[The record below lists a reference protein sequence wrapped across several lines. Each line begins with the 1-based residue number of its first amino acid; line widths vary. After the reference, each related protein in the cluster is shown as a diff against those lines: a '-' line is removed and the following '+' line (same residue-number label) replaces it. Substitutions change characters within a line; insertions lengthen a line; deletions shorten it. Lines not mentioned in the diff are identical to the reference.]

1 MSKIGIIISREYK
14 ERVRKKSFII
24 TTLLMPLFM
33 LALYLAP
40 TLIMSKGSIDL
51 QQVIV
56 VDDSPNKIVSSQ
68 LESNDIIEFTIL
80 EDITKQEAS
89 AQYADK
95 SSAYGVLYLGS
106 NILEDSNDLQFFVNE
121 SASMLIEENIMG
133 QLERIISGE
142 KMRSYNIDGIEEI
155 IASTDVSINNL
166 NTVKNDGSGDEDQMK
181 STSSIFSYL
190 LALFLGL
197 ILYMIII
204 LYGQMVMTTVIEEKS
219 SRVLDVIVTTCKP
232 FDIMMGKILG
242 IAAVA
247 ATQIAIWGVLII
259 AGSQFLIPAIAS
271 IDPSSEAGSAINS
284 LLAQITDFGFIIKL
298 MVAMLVYVIGGFLL
312 YASLFAAAGSA
323 VDNAQD
329 GQQFSTIIL
338 LPIMFSLIIMMQVFN
353 NPNAEILKWC
363 SMIPFTSPIV
373 MMARI
378 PYGVE
383 NWELLLS
390 FAILIV
396 SFIATT
402 WIAARIYRIGILT
415 HGKKPSWKDLGQ
427 WIRG

>member
-1 MSKIGIIISREYK
+1 MPI
-14 ERVRKKSFII
+14 
-24 TTLLMPLFM
+24 LMLG
-33 LALYLAP
+33 LYLAP
-40 TLIMSKGSIDL
+40 TLIMTKGGID
-51 QQVIV
+51 QQQIIVI
-56 VDDSPNKIVSSQ
+56 DDSPNKIVSSQ
-68 LESNDIIEFTIL
+68 LENNDIVVFNIL
-80 EDITKQEAS
+80 ENITKQEAS
-89 AQYADK
+89 SQYADK
-95 SSAYGVLYLGS
+95 DSAYGILYLGS
-106 NILEDSNDLQFFVNE
+106 NILDNPNDLQFYINE
-121 SASMLIEENIMG
+121 SASMLVEENIMG

-142 KMRSYNIDGIEEI
+142 RMRSYNIEGIEEI

-166 NTVKNDGSGDEDQMK
+166 NTIKNDGSGDEDNMK

-219 SRVLDVIVTTCKP
+219 SRILDVIVTTCKP

-247 ATQIAIWGVLII
+247 ATQIAIWGLLII

-271 IDPSSEAGSAINS
+271 IDPSSDAGSAINS
-284 LLAQITDFGFIIKL
+284 LLSQITDFGFIIKL
-298 MVAMLVYVIGGFLL
+298 VVAMIVYVIGGFLL

-338 LPIMFSLIIMMQVFN
+338 LPIIFALIIMMQVFN
-353 NPNAEILKWC
+353 NPNAEVLKWC

-383 NWELLLS
+383 TWE
-390 FAILIV
+390 LIV
-396 SFIATT
+396 SFIILIATFIATT

>member
-1 MSKIGIIISREYK
+1 MPI
-14 ERVRKKSFII
+14 
-24 TTLLMPLFM
+24 LMLG
-33 LALYLAP
+33 LYLAP
-40 TLIMSKGSIDL
+40 TLIMTKGGID
-51 QQVIV
+51 QQQIIVI
-56 VDDSPNKIVSSQ
+56 DDSPNKIVSSQ
-68 LESNDIIEFTIL
+68 LENNDIVVFNIL
-80 EDITKQEAS
+80 ENITKQEAS
-89 AQYADK
+89 SQYADK
-95 SSAYGVLYLGS
+95 DSAYGILYLGS
-106 NILEDSNDLQFFVNE
+106 NILDNPNDLQFYINE
-121 SASMLIEENIMG
+121 SASMLVEENIMG

-142 KMRSYNIDGIEEI
+142 RMRSYNIEGIEEI

-166 NTVKNDGSGDEDQMK
+166 NTIKNDGSGDEDNMK

-247 ATQIAIWGVLII
+247 ATQIAIWGLLII

-284 LLAQITDFGFIIKL
+284 LLSQITDFGFIIKL
-298 MVAMLVYVIGGFLL
+298 VVAMIVYVIGGFLL

-338 LPIMFSLIIMMQVFN
+338 LPIIFALIIMMQVFN
-353 NPNAEILKWC
+353 NPNAEVLKWC

-383 NWELLLS
+383 TWE
-390 FAILIV
+390 LIV
-396 SFIATT
+396 SFIILIATFIATT

>member
-1 MSKIGIIISREYK
+1 MPI
-14 ERVRKKSFII
+14 
-24 TTLLMPLFM
+24 LMLG
-33 LALYLAP
+33 LYLAP
-40 TLIMSKGSIDL
+40 TLIMTKGGID
-51 QQVIV
+51 QQQIIVI
-56 VDDSPNKIVSSQ
+56 DDSPNKIISSQ
-68 LESNDIIEFTIL
+68 LENNDIVVFNIL
-80 EDITKQEAS
+80 ENITKQEAS
-89 AQYADK
+89 SQYADK
-95 SSAYGVLYLGS
+95 DSAYGILYLGS
-106 NILEDSNDLQFFVNE
+106 NILDNPNDLQFYINE
-121 SASMLIEENIMG
+121 SASMLVEENIMG

-142 KMRSYNIDGIEEI
+142 RMRSYNIEGIEEI

-166 NTVKNDGSGDEDQMK
+166 NTIKNDGSGDEDNMK

-247 ATQIAIWGVLII
+247 ATQIAIWGLLII

-284 LLAQITDFGFIIKL
+284 LLSQITDFGFIIKL
-298 MVAMLVYVIGGFLL
+298 VVAMIVYVIGGFLL

-338 LPIMFSLIIMMQVFN
+338 LPIIFALIIMMQVFN
-353 NPNAEILKWC
+353 NPNAEVLKWC

-383 NWELLLS
+383 NWELIVS
-390 FAILIV
+390 FIILIAT
-396 SFIATT
+396 FIATT

>member
-1 MSKIGIIISREYK
+1 MPI
-14 ERVRKKSFII
+14 
-24 TTLLMPLFM
+24 LMLG
-33 LALYLAP
+33 LYLAP
-40 TLIMSKGSIDL
+40 TLIMTKGGID
-51 QQVIV
+51 QQQIIVI
-56 VDDSPNKIVSSQ
+56 DDSPNKIVSSQ
-68 LESNDIIEFTIL
+68 LENNDIVVFNIL
-80 EDITKQEAS
+80 ENITKQEAS
-89 AQYADK
+89 SQYADK
-95 SSAYGVLYLGS
+95 DSAYGILYLGS
-106 NILEDSNDLQFFVNE
+106 NILDNPNDLQFYINE
-121 SASMLIEENIMG
+121 SASMLVEENIMG

-142 KMRSYNIDGIEEI
+142 RMRSYNIEGIEEI

-166 NTVKNDGSGDEDQMK
+166 NTIKNDGSGDEDNMK

-247 ATQIAIWGVLII
+247 ATQIAIWGLLII

-284 LLAQITDFGFIIKL
+284 LLSQITDFGFIIKL
-298 MVAMLVYVIGGFLL
+298 VVAMIVYVIGGFLL

-338 LPIMFSLIIMMQVFN
+338 LPIIFALIIMMQVFN
-353 NPNAEILKWC
+353 NPNAEVLKWC

-383 NWELLLS
+383 NWELIVS
-390 FAILIV
+390 FIILIAT
-396 SFIATT
+396 FIATT

>member
-1 MSKIGIIISREYK
+1 MPI
-14 ERVRKKSFII
+14 
-24 TTLLMPLFM
+24 LMLG
-33 LALYLAP
+33 LYLAP
-40 TLIMSKGSIDL
+40 TLIMTKGGID
-51 QQVIV
+51 QQQIIVI
-56 VDDSPNKIVSSQ
+56 DDSPNKIISSQ
-68 LESNDIIEFTIL
+68 LENNDIVVFNIL
-80 EDITKQEAS
+80 ENITKQEAS
-89 AQYADK
+89 SQYADK
-95 SSAYGVLYLGS
+95 DSAYGILYLGS
-106 NILEDSNDLQFFVNE
+106 NILDNPNDLQFYINE
-121 SASMLIEENIMG
+121 SASMLVEENIMG

-142 KMRSYNIDGIEEI
+142 RMRSYNIEGIEEI

-166 NTVKNDGSGDEDQMK
+166 NTIKNDGSGDEDNMK

-247 ATQIAIWGVLII
+247 ATQIAIWGLLII

-271 IDPSSEAGSAINS
+271 IDPSSDAGSAINS
-284 LLAQITDFGFIIKL
+284 LLSQITDFGFIIKL
-298 MVAMLVYVIGGFLL
+298 VVAMIVYVIGGFLL

-338 LPIMFSLIIMMQVFN
+338 LPIIFALIIMMQVFN
-353 NPNAEILKWC
+353 NPNAEVLKWC

-383 NWELLLS
+383 NWELIVS
-390 FAILIV
+390 FIILIAT
-396 SFIATT
+396 FIATT

>member
-1 MSKIGIIISREYK
+1 MPI
-14 ERVRKKSFII
+14 
-24 TTLLMPLFM
+24 LMLG
-33 LALYLAP
+33 LYLAP
-40 TLIMSKGSIDL
+40 TLIMTKGGID
-51 QQVIV
+51 QQQIIVI
-56 VDDSPNKIVSSQ
+56 DDSPNKIVSSQ
-68 LESNDIIEFTIL
+68 LENNDIVVFNIL
-80 EDITKQEAS
+80 ENITKQEAS
-89 AQYADK
+89 SQYADK
-95 SSAYGVLYLGS
+95 DSAYGILYLGS
-106 NILEDSNDLQFFVNE
+106 NILDNPNDLQFYINE
-121 SASMLIEENIMG
+121 SASMLVEENIMG

-142 KMRSYNIDGIEEI
+142 RMRSYNIEGIEEI

-166 NTVKNDGSGDEDQMK
+166 NTIKNDGSGDEDNMK

-247 ATQIAIWGVLII
+247 ATQIAIWGLLII

-271 IDPSSEAGSAINS
+271 IDPSSDAGSAINS
-284 LLAQITDFGFIIKL
+284 LLSQITDFGFIIKL
-298 MVAMLVYVIGGFLL
+298 VVAMIVYVIGGFLL

-338 LPIMFSLIIMMQVFN
+338 LPIIFALIIMMQVFN
-353 NPNAEILKWC
+353 NPNAEVLKWC

-383 NWELLLS
+383 TWE
-390 FAILIV
+390 LIV
-396 SFIATT
+396 SFIILIATFIATT

>member
-1 MSKIGIIISREYK
+1 MPI
-14 ERVRKKSFII
+14 
-24 TTLLMPLFM
+24 LMLG
-33 LALYLAP
+33 LYLAP
-40 TLIMSKGSIDL
+40 TLIMTKGGID
-51 QQVIV
+51 QQQIIVI
-56 VDDSPNKIVSSQ
+56 DDSPNKIVSSQ
-68 LESNDIIEFTIL
+68 LENNDIVVFNIL
-80 EDITKQEAS
+80 ENITKQEAS
-89 AQYADK
+89 SQYADK
-95 SSAYGVLYLGS
+95 DSAYGILYLGS
-106 NILEDSNDLQFFVNE
+106 NILDNPNDLQFYINE
-121 SASMLIEENIMG
+121 SASMLVEENIMG

-142 KMRSYNIDGIEEI
+142 RMRSYNIEGIEEI

-166 NTVKNDGSGDEDQMK
+166 NTIKNDGSGDEDNMK

-247 ATQIAIWGVLII
+247 ATQIAIWGLLII

-284 LLAQITDFGFIIKL
+284 LLSQITDFGFIIKL
-298 MVAMLVYVIGGFLL
+298 VVAMIVYVIGGFLL

-338 LPIMFSLIIMMQVFN
+338 LPIIFALIIMMQVFN
-353 NPNAEILKWC
+353 NPNAEVLKWC

-383 NWELLLS
+383 NWEL
-390 FAILIV
+390 IV
-396 SFIATT
+396 SFIILIATFMATT
-402 WIAARIYRIGILT
+402 WIAARIYRIDILT

>member
-1 MSKIGIIISREYK
+1 MPI
-14 ERVRKKSFII
+14 
-24 TTLLMPLFM
+24 LMLG
-33 LALYLAP
+33 LYLAP
-40 TLIMSKGSIDL
+40 TLIMTKGGID
-51 QQVIV
+51 QQQIIVI
-56 VDDSPNKIVSSQ
+56 DDSPNKIVSSQ
-68 LESNDIIEFTIL
+68 LENNDIVVFNIL
-80 EDITKQEAS
+80 ENITKQEAS
-89 AQYADK
+89 SQYADK
-95 SSAYGVLYLGS
+95 DSAYGILYLGN
-106 NILEDSNDLQFFVNE
+106 NILDNPNDLQFYINE
-121 SASMLIEENIMG
+121 SASMLVEENIMG

-142 KMRSYNIDGIEEI
+142 RMRSYNIEGIEEI

-166 NTVKNDGSGDEDQMK
+166 NTIKNDGSGDEDNMK

-247 ATQIAIWGVLII
+247 ATQIAIWGLLII

-284 LLAQITDFGFIIKL
+284 LLSQITDFGFIIKL
-298 MVAMLVYVIGGFLL
+298 VVAMIVYVIGGFLL

-338 LPIMFSLIIMMQVFN
+338 LPIIFALIIMMQVFN
-353 NPNAEILKWC
+353 NPNAEVLKWC

-383 NWELLLS
+383 TWE
-390 FAILIV
+390 LIV
-396 SFIATT
+396 SFIILIATFIATT

>member
-1 MSKIGIIISREYK
+1 MPI
-14 ERVRKKSFII
+14 
-24 TTLLMPLFM
+24 LMLG
-33 LALYLAP
+33 LYLAP
-40 TLIMSKGSIDL
+40 TLIMTKGGID
-51 QQVIV
+51 QQQIIVI
-56 VDDSPNKIVSSQ
+56 DDSPNKIVSSQ
-68 LESNDIIEFTIL
+68 LENNDIVVFNIL
-80 EDITKQEAS
+80 ENITKQEAS
-89 AQYADK
+89 SQYADK
-95 SSAYGVLYLGS
+95 DSAYGILYLGS
-106 NILEDSNDLQFFVNE
+106 NILDNPNDLQFYINE
-121 SASMLIEENIMG
+121 SASMLVEENIMG

-142 KMRSYNIDGIEEI
+142 RMRSYNIEGIEEI

-166 NTVKNDGSGDEDQMK
+166 NTIKNDGSGDEDNMK

-247 ATQIAIWGVLII
+247 ATQIAIWGLLII

-271 IDPSSEAGSAINS
+271 IDPSSDVGSAINS
-284 LLAQITDFGFIIKL
+284 LLSQITDFGFIIKL
-298 MVAMLVYVIGGFLL
+298 VVAMTVYVIGGFLL

-338 LPIMFSLIIMMQVFN
+338 LPIIFALIIMMQVFN
-353 NPNAEILKWC
+353 NPNAEVLKWC

-383 NWELLLS
+383 NWELIVS
-390 FAILIV
+390 FIILIAT
-396 SFIATT
+396 FIATT

>member
-1 MSKIGIIISREYK
+1 MPI
-14 ERVRKKSFII
+14 
-24 TTLLMPLFM
+24 LMLG
-33 LALYLAP
+33 LYLAP
-40 TLIMSKGSIDL
+40 TLIMTKGGID
-51 QQVIV
+51 QQQIIVI
-56 VDDSPNKIVSSQ
+56 DDSPNKIVSSQ
-68 LESNDIIEFTIL
+68 LENNDIVVFNIREN
-80 EDITKQEAS
+80 ITKQEAS
-89 AQYADK
+89 SQYADK
-95 SSAYGVLYLGS
+95 DSAYGILYLGS
-106 NILEDSNDLQFFVNE
+106 NILDNPNDLQFYINE
-121 SASMLIEENIMG
+121 SASMLVEENIMG

-142 KMRSYNIDGIEEI
+142 RMRSYNIEGIEEI

-166 NTVKNDGSGDEDQMK
+166 NTIKNDGSGDEDNMK

-247 ATQIAIWGVLII
+247 ATQIAIWGLLII

-284 LLAQITDFGFIIKL
+284 LLSQITDFGFIIKL
-298 MVAMLVYVIGGFLL
+298 VVAMIVYVIGGFLL

-338 LPIMFSLIIMMQVFN
+338 LPIIFALIIMMQVFN
-353 NPNAEILKWC
+353 NPNAEVLKWC

-383 NWELLLS
+383 NWELIVS
-390 FAILIV
+390 FIILIAT
-396 SFIATT
+396 FIATT

>member
-1 MSKIGIIISREYK
+1 MPI
-14 ERVRKKSFII
+14 
-24 TTLLMPLFM
+24 LMLG
-33 LALYLAP
+33 LYLAP
-40 TLIMSKGSIDL
+40 TLIMTKGGID
-51 QQVIV
+51 QQQIIVI
-56 VDDSPNKIVSSQ
+56 DDSPNKIVSSQ
-68 LESNDIIEFTIL
+68 LENNDIVVFNIL
-80 EDITKQEAS
+80 ENITKQEAS
-89 AQYADK
+89 SQYADK
-95 SSAYGVLYLGS
+95 DSAYGILYLGS
-106 NILEDSNDLQFFVNE
+106 NILDNPNDLQFYINE
-121 SASMLIEENIMG
+121 SASMLVEENIMG

-142 KMRSYNIDGIEEI
+142 RMRSYNIEGIEEI

-166 NTVKNDGSGDEDQMK
+166 NTIKNDGSGDEDNMK

-247 ATQIAIWGVLII
+247 ATQIAIWGLLII

-284 LLAQITDFGFIIKL
+284 LLSQITDFGFIIKL
-298 MVAMLVYVIGGFLL
+298 VVAMIVYVIGGFLL

-338 LPIMFSLIIMMQVFN
+338 LPIIFALIIMMQVFN
-353 NPNAEILKWC
+353 NPNAEVLKWC

-383 NWELLLS
+383 NWELILS
-390 FAILIV
+390 FIML
-396 SFIATT
+396 IATFNAT
-402 WIAARIYRIGILT
+402 TRITAPIYLIGILT

>member
-1 MSKIGIIISREYK
+1 MPI
-14 ERVRKKSFII
+14 
-24 TTLLMPLFM
+24 LMLG
-33 LALYLAP
+33 LYLAP
-40 TLIMSKGSIDL
+40 TLIMTKGGID
-51 QQVIV
+51 QQQIIVI
-56 VDDSPNKIVSSQ
+56 DDSPNKIVSSQ
-68 LESNDIIEFTIL
+68 LENNDIVVFNIL
-80 EDITKQEAS
+80 ENITKQEAS
-89 AQYADK
+89 SQYADK
-95 SSAYGVLYLGS
+95 DSAHGILYLGS
-106 NILEDSNDLQFFVNE
+106 NILDNPNDLQFYINE
-121 SASMLIEENIMG
+121 SASMLVEENIMG

-142 KMRSYNIDGIEEI
+142 RMRSYNIEGIEEI

-166 NTVKNDGSGDEDQMK
+166 NTIKNDGSGDEDNMK

-247 ATQIAIWGVLII
+247 ATQIAISGLLII

-284 LLAQITDFGFIIKL
+284 LLSQITDFGFIIKL
-298 MVAMLVYVIGGFLL
+298 VVAMIVYVIGGFLL

-338 LPIMFSLIIMMQVFN
+338 LPIIFALIIMMQVFN
-353 NPNAEILKWC
+353 NPNAEVLKWC

-383 NWELLLS
+383 NWELIVS
-390 FAILIV
+390 FIILIAT
-396 SFIATT
+396 FIATT

-415 HGKKPSWKDLGQ
+415 HGKTLSGQDLGQ

>member
-1 MSKIGIIISREYK
+1 MPI
-14 ERVRKKSFII
+14 
-24 TTLLMPLFM
+24 LMLG
-33 LALYLAP
+33 LYLAP
-40 TLIMSKGSIDL
+40 TLIMTKGGID
-51 QQVIV
+51 QQQIIVI
-56 VDDSPNKIVSSQ
+56 DDSPNKIVSSQ
-68 LESNDIIEFTIL
+68 LENNDIVVFNIL
-80 EDITKQEAS
+80 ENITKQEAS
-89 AQYADK
+89 SQYADK
-95 SSAYGVLYLGS
+95 DSAYGILYLGS
-106 NILEDSNDLQFFVNE
+106 NILDNPNDLQFYINE
-121 SASMLIEENIMG
+121 SASMLVEENIMG

-142 KMRSYNIDGIEEI
+142 RMRSYNIEGIEEI

-166 NTVKNDGSGDEDQMK
+166 NTIKNDGSGDEDNMK

-247 ATQIAIWGVLII
+247 ATQIAIWGLLII

-284 LLAQITDFGFIIKL
+284 LLSQITDFGFIIKL
-298 MVAMLVYVIGGFLL
+298 VVAMIVYVVGGFLL

-338 LPIMFSLIIMMQVFN
+338 LPIIFALIIMMQVFN
-353 NPNAEILKWC
+353 NPNAEVLKWC

-383 NWELLLS
+383 NWELIVS
-390 FAILIV
+390 FIILIAT
-396 SFIATT
+396 FIATT

>member
-24 TTLLMPLFM
+24 TTLLMPVFM
-33 LALYLAP
+33 LAMYLAP
-40 TLIMSKGSIDL
+40 TLIMTKGGIDL
-51 QQVIV
+51 QQIMV
-56 VDDSPNKIVSSQ
+56 VDDSPNKIISSQ
-68 LESNDIIEFTIL
+68 LKSNDIVEFNLL
-80 EDITKQEAS
+80 EDITKEEAS
-89 AQYADK
+89 AKYSDK
-95 SSAYGVLYLGS
+95 SSAYGILYIGTDILS
-106 NILEDSNDLQFFVNE
+106 NPKDIQFFLNESSSMLVEDNITNQLENILS
-121 SASMLIEENIMG
+121 S
-133 QLERIISGE
+133 E
-142 KMRSYNIDGIEEI
+142 KMRSYNIEGIEEI
-155 IASTDVSINNL
+155 IASTNISIGSL
-166 NTVKNDGSGDEDQMK
+166 NTIKNDGSGNADKMQ

-219 SRVLDVIVTTCKP
+219 TRVLDVIVTTCKP

-247 ATQIAIWGVLII
+247 ATQIAIWGILIV
-259 AGSQFLIPAIAS
+259 AASQFLIPAIAA

-298 MVAMLVYVIGGFLL
+298 FIAMLVYVVGGFLL

-329 GQQFSTIIL
+329 GQQFSTIIM
-338 LPIMFSLIIMMQVFN
+338 LPIIFALIIMMQVFN
-353 NPNAEILKWC
+353 NPSAEVLKWC
-363 SMIPFTSPIV
+363 SMVPFTSPIV

>member
-1 MSKIGIIISREYK
+1 MPI
-14 ERVRKKSFII
+14 
-24 TTLLMPLFM
+24 LMLG
-33 LALYLAP
+33 LYLAP
-40 TLIMSKGSIDL
+40 TLIMTKGGID
-51 QQVIV
+51 QQQIIVI
-56 VDDSPNKIVSSQ
+56 DDSPNKIVSSQ
-68 LESNDIIEFTIL
+68 LENNDIVVFNIL
-80 EDITKQEAS
+80 ENITKQEAS
-89 AQYADK
+89 SQYADK
-95 SSAYGVLYLGS
+95 DSAYGILYLGS
-106 NILEDSNDLQFFVNE
+106 SILDNPNDLQFYINE
-121 SASMLIEENIMG
+121 SASMLVEENIMG

-142 KMRSYNIDGIEEI
+142 RMRSYNIEGIEEI

-166 NTVKNDGSGDEDQMK
+166 NTIKNDGSGDEDNMK

-247 ATQIAIWGVLII
+247 ATQIAIWGLLII

-284 LLAQITDFGFIIKL
+284 LLSQITDFGFIIKL
-298 MVAMLVYVIGGFLL
+298 VVAMIVYVIGGFLL

-338 LPIMFSLIIMMQVFN
+338 LPIIFALIIMMQVFN
-353 NPNAEILKWC
+353 NPNAEVLKWC

-383 NWELLLS
+383 TWE
-390 FAILIV
+390 LIV
-396 SFIATT
+396 SFIILIATFIATT

>member
-1 MSKIGIIISREYK
+1 MPI
-14 ERVRKKSFII
+14 
-24 TTLLMPLFM
+24 LMLG
-33 LALYLAP
+33 LYLAP
-40 TLIMSKGSIDL
+40 TLIMTKGGID
-51 QQVIV
+51 QQQIIVI
-56 VDDSPNKIVSSQ
+56 DDSSNKIVSSQ
-68 LESNDIIEFTIL
+68 LENNDIVVFNIL
-80 EDITKQEAS
+80 ENITKQEAS
-89 AQYADK
+89 SQYADK
-95 SSAYGVLYLGS
+95 DSAYGILYLGS
-106 NILEDSNDLQFFVNE
+106 NILDNPNDLQFYINE
-121 SASMLIEENIMG
+121 SASMLVEENIMG

-142 KMRSYNIDGIEEI
+142 RMRSYNIEGIEEI

-166 NTVKNDGSGDEDQMK
+166 NTIKNDGSGDEDNMK

-247 ATQIAIWGVLII
+247 ATQIAIWGLLII

-271 IDPSSEAGSAINS
+271 IDPSSDAGSAINS
-284 LLAQITDFGFIIKL
+284 LLSQITDFGFIIKL
-298 MVAMLVYVIGGFLL
+298 VVAMIVYVIGGFLL

-338 LPIMFSLIIMMQVFN
+338 LPIIFALIIMMQVFN
-353 NPNAEILKWC
+353 NPNAEVLKWC

-383 NWELLLS
+383 TWE
-390 FAILIV
+390 LIV
-396 SFIATT
+396 SFIILIATFIATT

>member
-24 TTLLMPLFM
+24 TTLLMPILM
-33 LALYLAP
+33 LGLYLAP
-40 TLIMSKGSIDL
+40 TLIMTKGGID
-51 QQVIV
+51 QQQIIVI
-56 VDDSPNKIVSSQ
+56 DDSPNKIVSSQ
-68 LESNDIIEFTIL
+68 LENNDIVVFNIL
-80 EDITKQEAS
+80 ENITKQEAS
-89 AQYADK
+89 SQYADK
-95 SSAYGVLYLGS
+95 DSAYGILYLGG
-106 NILEDSNDLQFFVNE
+106 NILANPKDLQFYINE
-121 SASMLIEENIMG
+121 SASMLVEENIMG

-142 KMRSYNIDGIEEI
+142 RMRSYNIEGIEEI

-166 NTVKNDGSGDEDQMK
+166 NTIKNDGSGDEDNMK

-247 ATQIAIWGVLII
+247 ATQIAIWGLLII

-284 LLAQITDFGFIIKL
+284 LLSQITDFGFIIKL
-298 MVAMLVYVIGGFLL
+298 VVAMIVYVIGGFLL

-338 LPIMFSLIIMMQVFN
+338 LPIIFALIIMMQVFN
-353 NPNAEILKWC
+353 NPNAEVLKWC

-383 NWELLLS
+383 NWELIVS
-390 FAILIV
+390 FIILIAT
-396 SFIATT
+396 FIATT